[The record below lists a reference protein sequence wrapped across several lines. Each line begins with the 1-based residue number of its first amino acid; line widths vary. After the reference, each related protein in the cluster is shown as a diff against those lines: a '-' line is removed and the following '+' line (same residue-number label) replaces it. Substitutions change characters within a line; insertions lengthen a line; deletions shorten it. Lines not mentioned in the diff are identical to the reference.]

1 MVVVNQDGKCFQT
14 ISRELQAF
22 LSACVRSN
30 LFIMTQILR
39 VILCWG
45 YENFNS
51 IIRYLTLLKLNVSW
65 PVGKKFVYQLLVAIY
80 NKRKKIV
87 YVQTYS
93 VKKLLCLRLV
103 WIRFRKVNP
112 VSSTYYH
119 YFIQDQRKIG
129 LHAWASITAN
139 NNNGVPGFRGG
150 DNKYSVRHG
159 DDRRNRWD
167 CD

>member
-1 MVVVNQDGKCFQT
+1 MASAFGQFHASCK
-14 ISRELQAF
+14 LF
-22 LSACVRSN
+22 LSACVRFN

-39 VILCWG
+39 VTLCWG

-65 PVGKKFVYQLLVAIY
+65 PVGKRFVYQLLVAVY

-93 VKKLLCLRLV
+93 VKKLSCLRLV

-119 YFIQDQRKIG
+119 YFIQDQTKIG

-159 DDRRNRWD
+159 DDRRDRWD